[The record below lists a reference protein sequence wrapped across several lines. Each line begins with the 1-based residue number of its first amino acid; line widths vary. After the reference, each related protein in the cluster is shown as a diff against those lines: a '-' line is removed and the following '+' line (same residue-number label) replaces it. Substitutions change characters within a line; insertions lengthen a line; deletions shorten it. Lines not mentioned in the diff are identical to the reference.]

1 MPPTTVPARGFSRRT
16 LLAGAGILA
25 LAAGCTSKGD
35 KRPPVSPQQADQLA
49 KQVTVQE
56 SLVAAYAAAASADPS
71 LGTEVTDL
79 AGQAQQQLD
88 RLKAASPSA
97 RTTAARSSGAPAPGS
112 ASPALAPGPDVR
124 AWLRQ
129 QVAAAATSHAGACL
143 DQAGARAALL
153 GSIAAGLQG
162 QDGRL
167 A

>member
-1 MPPTTVPARGFSRRT
+1 MSPSTTSGAAGFSRRT
-16 LLAGAGILA
+16 FLVAGGVLT
-25 LAAGCTSKGD
+25 LAAGCTSTAD
-35 KRPPVSPQQADQLA
+35 RRPRVSAQQVDQLA

-56 SLVAAYAAAASADPS
+56 SLVAAYAAAAAADPA
-71 LGTEVTDL
+71 LGSEVADL

-88 RLKAASPSA
+88 KLKAAAPST
-97 RTTAARSSGAPAPGS
+97 RTSAAKSSASSSPAP
-112 ASPALAPGPDVR
+112 APGPDVR

-129 QVAAAATSHAGACL
+129 QVAATATSHADACL

-153 GSIAAGLQG
+153 GSIAAGLRG